1 MTERTTGPEEPPEA
15 AAAGQD
21 PYLRHRRLLFAT
33 AYRMLGSVADAE
45 DVLQDAW
52 LTWHRADR
60 SHVRDPRAYLVR
72 TVTNLAL
79 NRLTSARAQREKY
92 VGPWLPEPLLTSP
105 DAAEETEMADSVST
119 AMLVVLETLT
129 PVERAVFVLREV
141 FGYSHAEIAEVL
153 ERPEPA
159 VRQIAHRAR
168 EHVRARRP
176 RYDTDAGRR
185 EEVTSRFIEACA
197 GGDLAAVM
205 ELLAP
210 DVTCWSDGGGKVTA
224 ARRPVHGADHVARWI
239 LGVLAKPQTRG
250 VVAERALI
258 NGELGLLMTLGGTPV
273 GALTY
278 DVSDG
283 RIQNLRLQVNPDKLT
298 GVRP

>member
-239 LGVLAKPQTRG
+239 LGVLTKPQTRG